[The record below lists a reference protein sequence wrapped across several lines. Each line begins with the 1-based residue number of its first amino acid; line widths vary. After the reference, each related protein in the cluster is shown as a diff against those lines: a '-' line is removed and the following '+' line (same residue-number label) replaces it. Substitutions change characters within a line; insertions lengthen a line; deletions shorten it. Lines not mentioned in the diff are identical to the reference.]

1 MRDKT
6 AVQGQVQSEL
16 GLYEQIRKL
25 DINGFNA
32 KLAEMGIG
40 SIVLTQDAIST
51 PEASKATITQIR
63 NAINMRADLLG
74 SRKL

>member
-16 GLYEQIRKL
+16 GLYEQIKAL
-25 DINGFNA
+25 DMKAFNA
-32 KLAEMGIG
+32 KLAEMGID
-40 SIVLTQDAIST
+40 SIVLTEELLKT
-51 PEASKATITQIR
+51 PETSKATITRIR